1 MAQSVER
8 LALGLGAGHDL
19 RVGRWS
25 PVSGSV
31 MSWES
36 AWVLSLSLPLTPTY
50 VGLLSHF
57 LFLK

>member
-31 MSWES
+31 MSW
-36 AWVLSLSLPLTPTY
+36 VLSLSLPLNPTH
-50 VGLLSHF
+50 VGSLFYF